1 MRLVSPLLYRQI
13 QKAIQRALT
22 VELARSPVCVI
33 IFCVLEKLPLQ
44 NPAKFQVH
52 AVLLFLFSILEGD
65 ERERSHERIRYSPR
79 PYEDNRRTYY
89 HDRESSPY
97 ESHRHSPPREKYEQ
111 RDKPQ
116 ER

>member
-1 MRLVSPLLYRQI
+1 MKLAKFCV
-13 QKAIQRALT
+13 
-22 VELARSPVCVI
+22 ARS
-33 IFCVLEKLPLQ
+33 LQ
-44 NPAKFQVH
+44 KPIKF
-52 AVLLFLFSILEGD
+52 LYYCFIFSILEGD

-97 ESHRHSPPREKYEQ
+97 ESHRHSPPREKYEP

>member
-1 MRLVSPLLYRQI
+1 MGESSVTALVQTNTEGQS
-13 QKAIQRALT
+13 ALNEISKFC
-22 VELARSPVCVI
+22 VARS
-33 IFCVLEKLPLQ
+33 LQ
-44 NPAKFQVH
+44 KPTKF
-52 AVLLFLFSILEGD
+52 LCYCFISSILEGD
-65 ERERSHERIRYSPR
+65 DRERSHERIRYSPR

-97 ESHRHSPPREKYEQ
+97 ESHRHSPPREKYEP